1 LYLRIAYILARIIV
15 DNMYYHRDGDGGE
28 TILIMGG
35 IGGARSDGGR
45 MSDLLLRKTFDIH
58 SPRGQLRV
66 LTQLVLLVVDS
77 TATLLGY
84 RG

>member
-1 LYLRIAYILARIIV
+1 
-15 DNMYYHRDGDGGE
+15 MYYHRDDDGGE
-28 TILIMGG
+28 TILIVGG
-35 IGGARSDGGR
+35 IGGARSDGRR

-58 SPRGQLRV
+58 NPCGQLRV